1 MSAKHAGRIA
11 AVTGGASGIGQAIVC
26 RLAAEGAR
34 VAIADRADC
43 AETLERVQQAGGD
56 ASGFRVDIGSPEQVQ
71 DFADQVRRRYG
82 EAQIAVHCAA
92 LQFMRAF
99 EDLEPADWRATFDVN
114 VLGGVHLVRALL
126 PAMKRTRWGRVVMVA
141 SSSFFAPP
149 PQMTHYIASK
159 GALHGLVRGLAAEIG
174 EFGITVNALAPGL
187 TRTRNALAGVPAEHF
202 EYVRNHQAIK
212 RSGEPED
219 QAAAVS
225 YLVSEEAGFMSGQ
238 TLLVDGG
245 EGHV

>member
-1 MSAKHAGRIA
+1 MSAKHTGRIA

-43 AETLERVQQAGGD
+43 GETLERVQHLGGD
-56 ASGFRVDIGSPEQVQ
+56 ASGFQVDVGSPEQVR
-71 DFADQVRRRYG
+71 DFAERLRHRYG
-82 EAQIAVHCAA
+82 DAQIAVHCAA
-92 LQFMRAF
+92 LQFRRAF

-126 PAMKRTRWGRVVMVA
+126 PAMKRARWGRVVMVA

-187 TRTRNALAGVPAEHF
+187 TRTRNALAGVPAQHF